1 MKPVY
6 EYLDYRAYLKD
17 YYDARKARQT
27 FFSYKVFGKKVGL
40 DGSYLAK
47 VLIGAR
53 HIADDSIQAFI
64 DACELAGKEA
74 EYFEVLV
81 HFAKSK
87 TEQEEKVHFEK
98 LLSLK
103 TVGAQQLLASQFE
116 YYRTWYHSAIRSI
129 LEYFDFRGDYAELA
143 EGLSPAVTPREAEA
157 SISLLLSLGLIRVDD
172 TGRYRTTNANIT
184 TGEQWRS
191 LAIESF
197 QEESLRLSRESI
209 KRHPKHVRDF
219 STVTMTLNAKD
230 YQELRDRIKE
240 FRGSVI
246 NYVNQAVDPDR
257 TYQMNIQLFPLS
269 RIGDAPK

>member
-1 MKPVY
+1 MKPVF

-17 YYDARKARQT
+17 YYEERKSRQT

-47 VLIGAR
+47 VLISAR
-53 HIADDSIQAFI
+53 HIADDSVKAFTE
-64 DACELAGKEA
+64 ACELKDKEA

-81 HFAKSK
+81 LFAKSK
-87 TEQEEKVHFEK
+87 SEQEEKLYFER

-103 TVGAQQLLASQFE
+103 NVGAQQLLANQFE
-116 YYRTWYHSAIRSI
+116 YYKTWYHSAIRSI

-143 EGLSPAVTPREAEA
+143 EGLSPQVTVKEAEE
-157 SISLLLSLGLIRVDD
+157 SIALLTALGLIQPDEE
-172 TGRYRTTNANIT
+172 GRYRVTNVNIT
-184 TGEQWRS
+184 TGAQWRS

-219 STVTMTLNAKD
+219 STVTMTINAKD
-230 YQELRDRIKE
+230 YAEIRDRIKE
-240 FRGSVI
+240 FRGTVI
-246 NYVNQAVDPDR
+246 NYVNRSTEPDR
-257 TYQMNIQLFPLS
+257 TYQMNIQLFPLT
-269 RIGDAPK
+269 RIGDVPK

>member
-1 MKPVY
+1 MKSVF

-17 YYDARKARQT
+17 YYEERKSRQT

-53 HIADDSIQAFI
+53 HIADDSVKTFI
-64 DACELAGKEA
+64 DACELTGKEA

-81 HFAKSK
+81 LFAKSK
-87 TEQEEKVHFEK
+87 SVQEEKLYFDR

-103 TVGAQQLLASQFE
+103 NVGAQQLLANQFE
-116 YYRTWYHSAIRSI
+116 YYKTWYHSAIRSI

-143 EGLSPAVTPREAEA
+143 DGLSPQVTPKEAEE
-157 SISLLLSLGLIRVDD
+157 SIALLTQLGLIKQDAE
-172 TGRYRTTNANIT
+172 GRYRVTNANIT
-184 TGEQWRS
+184 TGAQWRS
-191 LAIESF
+191 MAIESF
-197 QEESLRLSRESI
+197 QEETLRLSRESI

-219 STVTMTLNAKD
+219 STVTMTINAKD
-230 YQELRDRIKE
+230 YLELRAKIKE
-240 FRGSVI
+240 FRGAVI
-246 NYVNQAVDPDR
+246 NYVNRSTDADR

-269 RIGDAPK
+269 RIEEPPQ

>member
-1 MKPVY
+1 MKPVF

-17 YYDARKARQT
+17 YYDERKSRQT

-53 HIADDSIQAFI
+53 HIADDSVKAFI
-64 DACELAGKEA
+64 EACDLAGKEA

-81 HFAKSK
+81 LFAKSK
-87 TEQEEKVHFEK
+87 TEPEEKVHFER
-98 LLSLK
+98 LLNLK
-103 TVGAQQLLASQFE
+103 NVGAQLLLANQFE
-116 YYRTWYHSAIRSI
+116 YYKTWYHSAIRSI

-143 EGLSPAVTPREAEA
+143 EGLSPPVTVKEAEE
-157 SISLLLSLGLIRVDD
+157 SIALLTTLGLIEPDAE
-172 TGRYRTTNANIT
+172 GRYRVTNANVT
-184 TGEQWRS
+184 TGPQWRS

-209 KRHPKHVRDF
+209 KRHPKHIRDF
-219 STVTMTLNAKD
+219 STVTMTINAAD
-230 YQELRDRIKE
+230 YAEIRDRIKE

-246 NYVNQAVDPDR
+246 NYVNRSTHPDR
-257 TYQMNIQLFPLS
+257 TYQMNIQLFPLT
-269 RIGDAPK
+269 RIGDVPK